1 MLKIAVLFFVFSQI
15 DSLKLPAEI
24 PGQPGAFVTIL
35 AETTG
40 EVVRFFPLDPGLS
53 VFPAELLSNKKATVV
68 VAAGPGRYRVLAYTA
83 IGGKPTEPVTTVVVI
98 AGAPTPI
105 IPPIPK
111 PPGPSP
117 TAALAASLGGI
128 FGGLQEANKS
138 QQVRALAGVY
148 RTGAADLARH
158 QTLGAAY
165 LAMRAQGATQL
176 EAGSISPIRAAIAGD
191 MRARFGDDTATALNG
206 DLKLALAA
214 YLAAVADILEG
225 LLNG

>member
-1 MLKIAVLFFVFSQI
+1 MLKIAVLVFVFSQI
-15 DSLKLPAEI
+15 DGLRLPAEI

-98 AGAPTPI
+98 AGAPIPI

-128 FGGLQEANKS
+128 FGGLQEANKA
-138 QQVRALAGVY
+138 QQVKALAGVY

-176 EAGSISPIRAAIAGD
+176 EAGSIAPIRAAIAGD

-214 YLAAVADILEG
+214 YLGAVADILEG
-225 LLNG
+225 LING